1 MKSRV
6 SSAPKMETV
15 YTARVKDGR
24 YSNDS
29 PQKHY
34 YGRKG
39 PGFASSGSTFFY
51 KYPFTHIVLNNPQR
65 RPNKHLTHPKS
76 MSRRRSTP
84 KSVRRTSTMTRG
96 KMPKTARPVID

>member
-6 SSAPKMETV
+6 NSAPKMEMV

-34 YGRKG
+34 YGKRG

-51 KYPFTHIVLNNPQR
+51 KYR
-65 RPNKHLTHPKS
+65 
-76 MSRRRSTP
+76 
-84 KSVRRTSTMTRG
+84 
-96 KMPKTARPVID
+96 

>member
-1 MKSRV
+1 
-6 SSAPKMETV
+6 MEMV

-51 KYPFTHIVLNNPQR
+51 KYPLSHLVLNFPQR
-65 RPNKHLTHPKS
+65 RPSKHPTHLKSMLRGHLTLKLAL
-76 MSRRRSTP
+76 
-84 KSVRRTSTMTRG
+84 RTSTMTRG
-96 KMPKTARPVID
+96 KMPKTTRPVID